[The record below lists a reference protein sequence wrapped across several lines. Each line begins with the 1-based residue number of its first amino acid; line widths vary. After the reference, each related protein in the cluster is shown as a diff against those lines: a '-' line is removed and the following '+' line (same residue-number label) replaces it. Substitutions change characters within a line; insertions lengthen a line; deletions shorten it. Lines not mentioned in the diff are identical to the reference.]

1 MMDMQVVTVEN
12 SAAVAL
18 VDSNP
23 FNAGTIKDWI
33 EFCDVKPATQKTY
46 DKAIK
51 SFVGY
56 LLTNNI
62 SRPTRDDVIA
72 YRKWMIDEDNK
83 GVNRVF
89 KSSTARLY
97 MVAVKNFFR
106 FLASKALYLNV
117 ADNVKLPKIPADE
130 HARDALTLDEAKAT
144 LKSFKGTDEKSLRD
158 KAIMSL
164 MIGCGLRSTE
174 VINANVGD
182 IEKRRGMWFI
192 KVLGKGRDDKSDSV
206 KLSAEVK
213 KVIDDYLAV
222 RKHVKKSEPLFTSVA
237 IRNRGERLQTQ
248 TVSRLAKKVFAVIGI
263 ESDRVTCH
271 SCRHTFAQLSI
282 DNGVPMRELQKIL
295 RHRSITTTEVYMHD
309 RDKFKSRGVEI
320 VSKVLFA
327 A

>member
-1 MMDMQVVTVEN
+1 MTNMQVMAIEN

-18 VDSNP
+18 ADSKP
-23 FNAGTIKDWI
+23 FSADVLKAWI

-46 DKAIK
+46 NKAIEN
-51 SFVGY
+51 FAAY
-56 LLTNNI
+56 LGDNNI
-62 SRPTRDDVIA
+62 TRPTREDVIA
-72 YRKWMIDEDNK
+72 YREHLLSNGYK
-83 GVNRVF
+83 V
-89 KSSTARLY
+89 SSARLY
-97 MVAVKNFFR
+97 LVVVKNFFR
-106 FLASKALYLNV
+106 FLAANSIYPNV
-117 ADNVKLPKIPADE
+117 ADKVKLPAMPADE

-144 LKSFKGTDEKSLRD
+144 INSFKGTDEKTLRD
-158 KAIMSL
+158 KAIMCL
-164 MIGCGLRSTE
+164 MIGCGLRSVE
-174 VINANVGD
+174 VVRANVGD

-192 KVLGKGRDDKSDSV
+192 KVHGKARAGKTDDV
-206 KLSAEVK
+206 KISTEIKKVVDEYLSTRKNVK
-213 KVIDDYLAV
+213 KT
-222 RKHVKKSEPLFTSVA
+222 EPLFVSTA

-248 TVSRLAKKVFAVIGI
+248 TVSRLAKKTFATIGV

-282 DNGVPMRELQKIL
+282 DNGVSMRELQKIL